1 MKFFSIKLRASLN
14 GKHVSGA
21 ERIVLEEKIK
31 QTLSDLYSR
40 VASKEYDDINIKI
53 QSVRQEPI
61 IVEKTLPIE
70 ELQFDNHIE
79 ANQKAIQL
87 LGKITGLPEDKLNQL
102 IKSIH
107 SGAAPDG
114 SNMRGAMIVNLNG
127 DRIEKDSFRGVRT
140 TDVDFIDR
148 EKAVKKLLQKGY
160 TERTADALALT
171 TKNMLHPD
179 IVAEYCISDEPDYLT
194 GYVATKEKYYRFT
207 PLKEKGNT
215 KGGRIY
221 FVKNQVDIDSLYKFL
236 QETPV
241 LIKDVE

>member
-1 MKFFSIKLRASLN
+1 MKLFSIKLRASLE

-21 ERIVLEEKIK
+21 ERIVPEEKIE
-31 QTLSDLYSR
+31 QTLSNLYNR
-40 VASKEYDDINIKI
+40 VASKEHDDINIKI
-53 QSVRQEPI
+53 QSVKEKPL

-70 ELQFDNHIE
+70 ELQFDDYIE
-79 ANQKAIQL
+79 ANQKAIRL
-87 LGKITGLPEDKLNQL
+87 LKEVTGLSEKKLKQL
-102 IKSIH
+102 ITLIH

-114 SNMRGAMIVNLNG
+114 SNMRGAMIVNLEG
-127 DRIEKDSFRGVRT
+127 ERIEKDSFRGVRT
-140 TDVDFIDR
+140 TDVDFMDR
-148 EKAVKKLLQKGY
+148 EKVVQKLLQKGW
-160 TERTADALALT
+160 TERTADALALA

-241 LIKDVE
+241 LIKDVK